1 MIKPF
6 GAKAARFIRR
16 SPNEDAT
23 LNVLE
28 GAIRSSKTWAINAK
42 LVGLTSGIYSDWVW
56 PGGIGLITA
65 KSKQSARTNM
75 LEDIFSIAGEGN
87 YRYNQQS
94 GQLIL
99 FGKKF
104 LVCGASDESSWK
116 AIRGSTVGLWIADE
130 VGLYPKSFF
139 EMALSR
145 LSLKGSRAYG
155 STNPENPYHFLK
167 TDYIDSN
174 SKRDSGDFWS
184 EKFLLDDNPNIDE
197 SVKARYRRQYT
208 GVFHRRYILGEWC
221 IAEGAIYRDVLSEG
235 VWYDD
240 QARPVGL
247 LSPRGHLERWIAVDA
262 GVMNPQVYLDIY
274 DDGRT
279 GWIEQEYY
287 HEGRA
292 TKNTEGETVA
302 RRQKTDREYADDL
315 INGSEEHGWPA
326 FPKDQR
332 LWPGVIIDPSAAS
345 FKAELMSRGVW
356 VVDADNEVSNGI
368 RRVSSMLALK
378 KLRINRLKC
387 PNTVRELQT
396 YAWNEE
402 KIKYGEEEPIK
413 SHDHCP
419 DAIRY
424 WVNTRVQ
431 DFRIAA

>member
-1 MIKPF
+1 MPIRPF

-28 GAIRSSKTWAINAK
+28 GSIRSGKTWGIDAK
-42 LVGLTSGIYSDWVW
+42 LIGLVSGAYTDWTW

-75 LEDIFSIAGEGN
+75 LEDIFSIVGDEN

-94 GQLIL
+94 GILTL
-99 FGKKF
+99 FGRKF

-116 AIRGSTVGLWIADE
+116 AIRGSTVGIWIADE
-130 VGLYPKSFF
+130 IGLYPKSFF

-145 LSLKGSRAYG
+145 LSLKGSRGYG

-167 TDYIDSN
+167 TEYIDSN
-174 SKRDSGDFWS
+174 EKRQTRDFWS
-184 EKFLLDDNPNIDE
+184 EKFLLEDNPNLDE

-221 IAEGAIYRDVLSEG
+221 IAEGAIYRDVLSDR

-240 QARPVGL
+240 LTRPVGL
-247 LSPRGHLERWIAVDA
+247 LAPRGHQERSIAVDA

-279 GWIEQEYY
+279 GWVENEYY
-287 HEGRA
+287 HDGRA
-292 TKNTEGETVA
+292 TN
-302 RRQKTDREYADDL
+302 RQKTDREYADDL
-315 INGSEEHGWPA
+315 INGSAEHGWPG

-332 LWPGVIIDPSAAS
+332 QWPCVIIDPSAAS
-345 FKAELMSRGVW
+345 FKAELVTRGVW
-356 VVDADNEVSNGI
+356 VVDAENEVSNGI
-368 RRVSSMLALK
+368 RRVAAMLSLG
-378 KLRINRLKC
+378 KLRIHREHC
-387 PNTVRELQT
+387 PNCAREMQT

-402 KIKYGEEEPIK
+402 KMKYGEEEPLK

-419 DAIRY
+419 DGVRY
-424 WVNTRVQ
+424 WANTKVQ